1 MGRLLIEQESGYIF
15 TFSTNSVI
23 TEEYIMY
30 TLHYAALTH
39 PGRVPENNEDNF
51 YINGAYKSDPK
62 AACFQAKGTVRG
74 GRLTASVCDG
84 MGGYAAGEESS
95 LIAVRTMAEF
105 CRKEKKD
112 EVLFRDRPMDYINEA
127 NARICR
133 LREQA
138 GKPTGS
144 TLTVMEFA
152 DGAFTAVNIGDSRIY
167 MYRDGAFVQL
177 STDHS
182 VVARMTRMGQITQEE
197 AKTHPLR
204 HQITQHFGIRPEEM
218 VLEPAVVQEE
228 IRAGDMYLLCSDGLT
243 DMVSDEEILKALG
256 EDLSLNGKVKRL
268 VQQAVDAGG
277 RDNITAA
284 LIEAEKRQG
293 LMTRLRERF
302 VSRRTGEGEED
313 EG

>member
-1 MGRLLIEQESGYIF
+1 MNKLY
-15 TFSTNSVI
+15 
-23 TEEYIMY
+23 
-30 TLHYAALTH
+30 YAALTH

-51 YINGAYKSDPK
+51 YINGAYKSNLK

-84 MGGYAAGEESS
+84 MGGYAAGEEAS

-105 CRKEKKD
+105 CKNEKAG
-112 EVLFRDRPMDYINEA
+112 EVLFRDRPMDYVNEA

-133 LREQA
+133 LRERV

-152 DGAFTAVNIGDSRIY
+152 DGAFTAMNIGDSRIY
-167 MYRDGAFVQL
+167 LYRDGALIQL

-182 VVARMTRMGQITQEE
+182 VLARMIRMGQITEEE

-218 VLEPAVVQEE
+218 VLEPAIVQEE
-228 IRAGDMYLLCSDGLT
+228 VHAGDLYLLCSDGLT
-243 DMVSDEEILKALG
+243 DMVDDEAILRYLG
-256 EDLSLNGKVKRL
+256 TADLSLTEKVEKL
-268 VQQAVDAGG
+268 VQRAVDAGG
-277 RDNITAA
+277 RDNITVV
-284 LIEAEKRQG
+284 LIEAEEKKGFWTKLRDRFGRQ
-293 LMTRLRERF
+293 
-302 VSRRTGEGEED
+302 STGKGNED

>member
-1 MGRLLIEQESGYIF
+1 MMFKLY
-15 TFSTNSVI
+15 
-23 TEEYIMY
+23 
-30 TLHYAALTH
+30 YASLTH

-51 YINGAYKSDPK
+51 YINGSYKSDPK
-62 AACFQAKGTVRG
+62 EACCQAKGTADG

-84 MGGYAAGEESS
+84 MGGYAAGEEAS

-105 CRKEKKD
+105 CKNEKAG
-112 EVLFRDRPMDYINEA
+112 EVLFRDRPMDYVNEA
-127 NARICR
+127 NARICQ
-133 LREQA
+133 LREQV

-152 DGAFTAVNIGDSRIY
+152 DGAFTAMNIGDSRIY
-167 MYRDGAFVQL
+167 LYRDGALIQL

-182 VVARMTRMGQITQEE
+182 VLARMIRMGQITEEE

-228 IRAGDMYLLCSDGLT
+228 VQTGDVYLLCSDGLT
-243 DMVSDEEILKALG
+243 DMVDDEEILQYLG
-256 EDLSLNGKVKRL
+256 SDLSLTEKVKQL
-268 VQQAVDAGG
+268 VQRAVDAGG
-277 RDNITAA
+277 RDNITVV
-284 LIEAEKRQG
+284 LIEAEEKRGIWTKLRNRFSRQG
-293 LMTRLRERF
+293 
-302 VSRRTGEGEED
+302 TGKGKED

>member
-1 MGRLLIEQESGYIF
+1 
-15 TFSTNSVI
+15 
-23 TEEYIMY
+23 MY

-51 YINGAYKSDPK
+51 YINGFYKSDPK
-62 AACFQAKGTVRG
+62 EACCQTKGTADR

-84 MGGYAAGEESS
+84 MGGYAAGEEAS
-95 LIAVRTMAEF
+95 LIAVRTMSEF
-105 CRKEKKD
+105 CKKEKEG
-112 EVLFRDRPMDYINEA
+112 EVLFRDRPMDYVNEA

-133 LREQA
+133 LRERV

-152 DGAFTAVNIGDSRIY
+152 DGAFTAMNIGDSRIY
-167 MYRDGAFVQL
+167 LYRDGALIQL

-182 VVARMTRMGQITQEE
+182 VLARMIRMGQITEEE

-218 VLEPAVVQEE
+218 VLEPAIVQEE
-228 IRAGDMYLLCSDGLT
+228 VHAGDLYLLCSDGLT
-243 DMVSDEEILKALG
+243 DMVDDEAILRYLG
-256 EDLSLNGKVKRL
+256 TADLSLTEKVEKL
-268 VQQAVDAGG
+268 VQRAVDAGG
-277 RDNITAA
+277 RDNITVV
-284 LIEAEKRQG
+284 LIEAEEKKGFWTKLRDRFSRQ
-293 LMTRLRERF
+293 
-302 VSRRTGEGEED
+302 STGKGNED